1 MIEMI
6 VVIGIILLLMAAIFG
21 IAAKMRDRAKLSN
34 AKSLIETCQNALES
48 YRMEFRDYPPE
59 TTGAYTTGAEAL
71 AFFLT
76 TTYRKSPSAPGE
88 SAATLNVGPFAHFT
102 EEQVKDLNGTGRPVI
117 VDPWYKPVIYKVT
130 TQTDTDVWNTTKTRT
145 KKIPMIYSSGPDRAD
160 QGGAGDDI
168 VAGK

>member
-1 MIEMI
+1 
-6 VVIGIILLLMAAIFG
+6 VLLMAAIFG

-59 TTGAYTTGAEAL
+59 TTGAYTTGPEAL

-76 TTYRKSPSAPGE
+76 TTFRKTPSAPGE
-88 SAATLNVGPFAHFT
+88 SAATLNVGPFARFS
-102 EEQVKDLNGTGRPVI
+102 EEQLKDLNSTGRPVI
-117 VDPWYKPVIYKVT
+117 VDPWYKAVVYKVT

-145 KKIPMIYSSGPDRAD
+145 KNIPMIYSCGPDRTD
-160 QGGAGDDI
+160 QNGTGDDI